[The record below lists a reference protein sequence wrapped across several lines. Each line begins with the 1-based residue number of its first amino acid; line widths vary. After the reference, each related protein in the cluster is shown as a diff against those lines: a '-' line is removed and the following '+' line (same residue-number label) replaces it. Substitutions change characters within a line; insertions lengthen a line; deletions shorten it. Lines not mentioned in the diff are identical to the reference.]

1 MIKVRNVSK
10 SFDGRPVLHKADLT
24 IEEGRMIG
32 LYGKSGIGKSTLA
45 KILCGVLPPDTGSIH
60 IDGKLLCSDNT
71 VYDRRAGLK
80 IQMVYQQPYSSLDPS
95 QRIYNGLSELIR
107 YHHFSKDKAQT
118 EQIIFTLIEL
128 VGLDRDIL
136 NHLPHQI
143 SGGEAQRIA
152 IARCLLF
159 KPSLLILDEATSML
173 DVSTQANVIALVKR
187 MTAEHNGSVLMIS
200 HDPELINYLCDQIY
214 VFDNNHELKERTTK

>member
-10 SFDGRPVLHKADLT
+10 SFDGRAVLRKADLT
-24 IEEGRMIG
+24 IEAGRIIG

-45 KILCGVLPPDTGSIH
+45 KILCGVLRPDTGSIH
-60 IDGKLLCSDNT
+60 IDGKLLYSDNT

-107 YHHFSKDKAQT
+107 YHRFSKDKAQT
-118 EQIIFTLIEL
+118 EQIIFTLIES

-159 KPSLLILDEATSML
+159 KPSLLLDEATSML

>member
-10 SFDGRPVLHKADLT
+10 SFDGRAVLRKADLT
-24 IEEGRMIG
+24 IEDGRIIG
-32 LYGKSGIGKSTLA
+32 LYGKSGIGQSTLA

-118 EQIIFTLIEL
+118 DRIIFDLIEL

>member
-1 MIKVRNVSK
+1 MLR
-10 SFDGRPVLHKADLT
+10 KADLT
-24 IEEGRMIG
+24 IEDGRIIG

-45 KILCGVLPPDTGSIH
+45 KILCGVLSPDTGSIH

-159 KPSLLILDEATSML
+159 KPSLLILDKATSML